1 MSSLERSSLTHLS
14 LRQLRA
20 FVAVAREASM
30 TRAATRLHLTP
41 SALSMLVRGME
52 EELGLR
58 LFERTTRRIELTEAG
73 RQFLPA
79 VRDVFFALDAGMD
92 TLREGKRRKSERL
105 VLATSPLLAA
115 TLAPRVI
122 AQFREQFPNITVTL
136 IDAPVDQVVAQ
147 VREAK
152 ADFGICTADQAA
164 SDLVSQVLYED
175 TLVLACSP
183 DHPLAERRE
192 VSWTDLTDQ
201 RLILLTPGSGLRR
214 LTDQTLGQ
222 LTLRLK
228 PAFEV
233 ANVQTAVGLV
243 AAGLGVSVLP
253 AHSLA
258 RVDAGQLQSAPL
270 VAPVVSRE
278 IVALCTRARPFSMAA
293 EEFLRLFKE
302 TAAQSAV

>member
-1 MSSLERSSLTHLS
+1 MALLNSPSNLS

-20 FVAVAREASM
+20 FWLVAQEGSM
-30 TRAATRLHLTP
+30 TRAAKQMHLTI
-41 SALSMLVRGME
+41 SALSMLVRSLE
-52 EELGLR
+52 EELGSR

-105 VLATSPLLAA
+105 TLATSPLLAA
-115 TLAPRVI
+115 TLAPMVI
-122 AQFREQFPNITVTL
+122 AQFREQFPNVTVTL
-136 IDAPVDQVVAQ
+136 IDAPVDQVLAQ

-152 ADFGICTADQAA
+152 ADFGICTVDQAA
-164 SDLVSQVLYED
+164 TDLVTQVLYED

-183 DHPLAERRE
+183 GHALAERRE
-192 VSWTDLTDQ
+192 ASWADLSDQ
-201 RLILLTPGSGLRR
+201 RLILMTPGSGLRR
-214 LTDQTLGQ
+214 LTDQSLGQ
-222 LTLRLK
+222 LTRHIK

-243 AAGLGVSVLP
+243 AAGLGVAVLP
-253 AHSLA
+253 AYSLA
-258 RVDAGQLQSAPL
+258 RVHAEQMVSVPL
-270 VAPVVSRE
+270 VDPVVSRA
-278 IVALCTRARPFSMAA
+278 IVAVCTRARPFSTAA

-302 TAAQSAV
+302 SAAQSAV